1 MYNLFVLLCSRS
13 GLGYHSGW
21 RQRMRAFVSNVSL
34 LSAKFATIRCWG
46 GWSLCVCVF
55 VVVYLQIKSV
65 QLQDCICVFV
75 SLALYISSCSGTL
88 LRAKFVR
95 DLALC
100 AILQTKNKQ
109 LNWFIILL
117 LHPTNQTPLKL
128 VWGEYNAHVMLVF
141 FFRISC
147 FVVRHFFDA
156 IAYPPNWVSQWVS
169 Q

>member
-1 MYNLFVLLCSRS
+1 MGVRISLRVETENACLCVQRLSFVCKIC
-13 GLGYHSGW
+13 YH
-21 RQRMRAFVSNVSL
+21 QML
-34 LSAKFATIRCWG
+34 G